1 MPRAVNGSV
10 ARNRRK
16 KILKMASGYRS
27 VRSRA
32 YRKARESV
40 EKGLCYAYRD
50 RKVRKREFR
59 RLWIARINAA
69 VRSQGLTYSKFM
81 HGLKLAQIEL
91 DRKVLSDMAIHN
103 ADAFQAL
110 TKTAQ
115 AQLA

>member
-1 MPRAVNGSV
+1 MPRAVNGTV

-16 KILKMASGYRS
+16 KILKLASGYRS

-69 VRSQGLTYSKFM
+69 VRAQGLTYSKFM
-81 HGLKLAQIEL
+81 HGLKLAKIEL
-91 DRKVLSDMAIHN
+91 DRKVLSDMAIHK
-103 ADAFQAL
+103 ADAFREL

>member
-1 MPRAVNGSV
+1 MPRAVNGTV

-16 KILKMASGYRS
+16 KILKLASGYRS

-69 VRSQGLTYSKFM
+69 VRAQGLTYSKFM
-81 HGLKLAQIEL
+81 HGLKLAKIEL
-91 DRKVLSDMAIHN
+91 DRKILSDMAIHQ
-103 ADAFQAL
+103 ADAFREL